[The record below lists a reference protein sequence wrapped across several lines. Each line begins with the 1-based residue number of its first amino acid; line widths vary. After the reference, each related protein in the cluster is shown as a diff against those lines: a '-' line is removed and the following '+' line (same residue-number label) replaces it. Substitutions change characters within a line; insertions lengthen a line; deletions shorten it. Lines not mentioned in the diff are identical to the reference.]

1 VENYYRYFITWQS
14 IIFVAIQIKLIKIIS
29 TKGHLNRKETY
40 LLIFMNKKIF
50 SSFSFSLRRQS
61 LHHRRDRGQT
71 SPAGS
76 PETRIVENEAGW
88 SRGRYN
94 GSPGYCYFLPDL
106 NSFRLFLYNQH
117 FLLNRVQTLFTWQIQ
132 WQSR

>member
-76 PETRIVENEAGW
+76 PETRIVENEAGR

-94 GSPGYCYFLPDL
+94 GSPGDYFLPEL

-117 FLLNRVQTLFTWQIQ
+117 FLLNRVQTIFTWQI
-132 WQSR
+132 